1 MSCGKD
7 EETTKPDTDTD
18 TSSSTE
24 QTAETDADPYAG
36 YDFGGATLSIF
47 SSADSF
53 DSTNANS
60 LIAGTGEM
68 NGELVNDAVYNRN
81 AKVEDGLNVKLA
93 YTPGEWTYSDIAAG
107 IDALIMAGD
116 RVYDVM
122 INDMFR
128 LVEASIKGQLHNVAK
143 TDKLDLTADYWYG
156 DAMDDLMVCRA
167 RCTSCW
173 ATILRTPSP
182 PHTFC
187 TTTGT

>member
-24 QTAETDADPYAG
+24 QTAETDADPYAE

-53 DSTNANS
+53 DSTNANF

-93 YTPGEWTYSDIAAG
+93 YTPGEWMYSDIAAG

-128 LVEASIKGQLHNVAK
+128 LV
-143 TDKLDLTADYWYG
+143 
-156 DAMDDLMVCRA
+156 
-167 RCTSCW
+167 
-173 ATILRTPSP
+173 
-182 PHTFC
+182 
-187 TTTGT
+187 